1 MQPPATRQEAGV
13 IVPVFRA
20 RDNDLCLLLVRRSER
35 GIHGGQIAFPGGKHE
50 AGDESILDTALRE
63 VWEEIGVAADC
74 IEILGSLPPAETMTT
89 QFKVFPFLGRM
100 LSPGAWKPAEA
111 EIIEIFE
118 VPVKEFVRPEARGR
132 GMQEFSNWPEPRE
145 VPFFSLGPH
154 RVWGLTYRILDDLI
168 PRLMAAEWKI

>member
-13 IVPVFRA
+13 IVPVFRGSSNA
-20 RDNDLCLLLVRRSER
+20 LCLLLVRRSER

-50 AGDESILDTALRE
+50 AGDQTILQTALRE
-63 VWEEIGVAADC
+63 VREEIGVPAAD
-74 IEILGSLPPAETMTT
+74 IEILDMLPSAETLTT

-100 LSPGAWKPAEA
+100 LKPGVWKPAEE

-118 VPVKEFVRPEARGR
+118 VPVEELTRPEARGR
-132 GMQEFSNWPEPRE
+132 GMQDFTAWPEPRE
-145 VPFFSLGPH
+145 VPFFKLGPH

-168 PRLMAAEWKI
+168 PRLMAGEWQI